1 MSIVYPSNGTP
12 YLTSG
17 TTTFTSGQVVSGVTV
32 TSNSQEILSAGA
44 TGIQQ
49 TIEEA
54 SGNTGGGEILV
65 LSGAQLIQKNDT
77 EYWQNKGKIIVHDGG
92 FISGGATTYGGITTI
107 LSGGIAEDIHVGS
120 GSIGT
125 VIFSSGAILKGT
137 TVARSEGTISG
148 GTATSGAQINV
159 LSGGVL
165 SNADAGNGGTIT
177 VSSGGKS
184 TNTVISSGG
193 TLTFTGG
200 GSGSY
205 TSLLAGGTLNIG
217 SGTTYDNQ
225 HTTSLTA
232 TSGAQI
238 NVLSGGVLTNAD
250 AAAFGNI
257 VVSKGGRGQDIIISS
272 GGGLGVAGIASDTT
286 VNNGGVMEI
295 TSGGVS
301 NNNNVNSGGKIYADS
316 GSVLGLTSISSGG
329 SAIVASGATI
339 SGLVTIQD
347 GGTATIW
354 NNTSGTIDLS
364 GDTNNGLTI
373 SGLESGGTVSTVISG
388 WSGSKPGNS
397 DSIDLPGVSADGAS
411 YAYPSDDQVVVTLAN
426 GNTITLNIPG
436 VKNTGFVLSDD
447 DHGGA
452 SAEVCFLSGSM
463 IRTSE
468 GDVAVEDIQ
477 IGDEVIAFDWRNDE
491 DVVRQVVWV
500 GKARATVRPDLPDDE
515 AGWPVRILKDAIAD
529 GVPYKDMLI
538 TAEHCL
544 FFRDRFVPVRMLVN
558 GVSIFYDKS
567 ITSYDYYHVETE
579 QHSVITADGM
589 LTESYLDTGN
599 RSSFRQEGKIATLRG
614 AVKNWAD
621 DAGAPLGVERSFVEP
636 LFRALEWRENSVVG
650 TKISTTKIETTTD
663 PDLHLITQTGA
674 VIRPMRKTAHH
685 YSFMLPPN
693 TESVRIVSRSSRPS
707 DVIGPFVD
715 DRRYMGVAVADV
727 QLQCAKQQF
736 DITSHLQDEKPS
748 GWHDT
753 DWTDCAWTNGNA
765 ELPLGDHL
773 THGKMGILSMTIR
786 AAGPY
791 LLNTKPNSDMKK
803 HSA

>member
-1 MSIVYPSNGTP
+1 MSSLYGYNNTVTD
-12 YLTSG
+12 SG
-17 TTTFTSGQVVSGVTV
+17 SYTLFPAGWVLGVASAGGAGVTFTGDITDTLSFAPSLASVANPYFVTAKDGANVTV
-32 TSNSQEILSAGA
+32 DVSSTVLAA
-44 TGIQQ
+44 LTG
-49 TIEEA
+49 
-54 SGNTGGGEILV
+54 
-65 LSGAQLIQKNDT
+65 
-77 EYWQNKGKIIVHDGG
+77 
-92 FISGGATTYGGITTI
+92 
-107 LSGGIAEDIHVGS
+107 
-120 GSIGT
+120 
-125 VIFSSGAILKGT
+125 SSF
-137 TVARSEGTISG
+137 
-148 GTATSGAQINV
+148 TA
-159 LSGGVL
+159 
-165 SNADAGNGGTIT
+165 NGGTINIT
-177 VSSGGKS
+177 GDNAISALSGNSYTIENGGTINLGTLS
-184 TNTVISSGG
+184 TSEISALGGSTITFGDGGG
-193 TLTFTGG
+193 TLVITPASGVTLLTFSNIHGFGNTGSTIEIP
-200 GSGSY
+200 GSGKV
-205 TSLLAGGTLNIG
+205 TNA
-217 SGTTYDNQ
+217 TYDSTSK
-225 HTTSLTA
+225 TTSIT
-232 TSGAQI
+232 TDTGITVKVSGDYTI
-238 NVLSGGVLTNAD
+238 
-250 AAAFGNI
+250 
-257 VVSKGGRGQDIIISS
+257 
-272 GGGLGVAGIASDTT
+272 
-286 VNNGGVMEI
+286 
-295 TSGGVS
+295 S
-301 NNNNVNSGGKIYADS
+301 NNSLY
-316 GSVLGLTSISSGG
+316 
-329 SAIVASGATI
+329 
-339 SGLVTIQD
+339 QQ
-347 GGTATIW
+347 
-354 NNTSGTIDLS
+354 
-364 GDTNNGLTI
+364 
-373 SGLESGGTVSTVISG
+373 ESGGNLYISA
-388 WSGSKPGNS
+388 SPTNS
-397 DSIDLPGVSADGAS
+397 LGTSA
-411 YAYPSDDQVVVTLAN
+411 
-426 GNTITLNIPG
+426 
-436 VKNTGFVLSDD
+436 VL
-447 DHGGA
+447 
-452 SAEVCFLSGSM
+452 VCFLSGSM
-463 IRTSE
+463 IRTSK

-477 IGDEVIAFDWRNDE
+477 IGDQVVTFDWRNNQ
-491 DVVRQVVWV
+491 DVIRPVIWTGKGHCKVRF
-500 GKARATVRPDLPDDE
+500 DLPDDE
-515 AGWPVRILKDAIAD
+515 AGWPVRVIKNAISD

-773 THGKMGILSMTIR
+773 THGKMGILSMNIR

>member
-1 MSIVYPSNGTP
+1 MSLLYGHNNTVTD
-12 YLTSG
+12 SG
-17 TTTFTSGQVVSGVTV
+17 SYTLFPVGWVAGLVSLGGASVTFTGDITDTLSFADSLIGAANPYIVTAEDGANVTV
-32 TSNSQEILSAGA
+32 DVSSTVLGA
-44 TGIQQ
+44 LTG
-49 TIEEA
+49 
-54 SGNTGGGEILV
+54 
-65 LSGAQLIQKNDT
+65 
-77 EYWQNKGKIIVHDGG
+77 
-92 FISGGATTYGGITTI
+92 
-107 LSGGIAEDIHVGS
+107 
-120 GSIGT
+120 
-125 VIFSSGAILKGT
+125 SSF
-137 TVARSEGTISG
+137 
-148 GTATSGAQINV
+148 TA
-159 LSGGVL
+159 
-165 SNADAGNGGTIT
+165 NGGTISIT
-177 VSSGGKS
+177 GNNAISALSGNSYKIENGGTINLGTLS
-184 TNTVISSGG
+184 TSEISALGGSTITFGDGGG
-193 TLTFTGG
+193 TLVITPASGVTLLTFSNIHDFGNTGSTIEIP
-200 GSGSY
+200 GSGKV
-205 TSLLAGGTLNIG
+205 TNA
-217 SGTTYDNQ
+217 TYDSTSN
-225 HTTSLTA
+225 TTRIT
-232 TSGAQI
+232 TDTGITVKVSGDYTI
-238 NVLSGGVLTNAD
+238 
-250 AAAFGNI
+250 
-257 VVSKGGRGQDIIISS
+257 
-272 GGGLGVAGIASDTT
+272 
-286 VNNGGVMEI
+286 
-295 TSGGVS
+295 S
-301 NNNNVNSGGKIYADS
+301 NNSLY
-316 GSVLGLTSISSGG
+316 
-329 SAIVASGATI
+329 
-339 SGLVTIQD
+339 QQ
-347 GGTATIW
+347 
-354 NNTSGTIDLS
+354 
-364 GDTNNGLTI
+364 
-373 SGLESGGTVSTVISG
+373 ESGGNLYISA
-388 WSGSKPGNS
+388 SPTNS
-397 DSIDLPGVSADGAS
+397 LGTSA
-411 YAYPSDDQVVVTLAN
+411 
-426 GNTITLNIPG
+426 
-436 VKNTGFVLSDD
+436 VL
-447 DHGGA
+447 
-452 SAEVCFLSGSM
+452 VCFLSGSM
-463 IRTSE
+463 IRTSK

-477 IGDEVIAFDWRNDE
+477 IGDQVVAFDWRNNQ
-491 DVVRQVVWV
+491 DVIRPVIWTGKGHCKVRF
-500 GKARATVRPDLPDDE
+500 DLPDDE
-515 AGWPVRILKDAIAD
+515 AGWPVRVIKNAISD

-693 TESVRIVSRSSRPS
+693 TESVRIVSRSTRPS

-736 DITSHLQDEKPS
+736 DITSHLQDEKPA

-791 LLNTKPNSDMKK
+791 LLNTKPNSDIKK
-803 HSA
+803 RSA

>member
-1 MSIVYPSNGTP
+1 MITP
-12 YLTSG
+12 A
-17 TTTFTSGQVVSGVTV
+17 SGVTLL
-32 TSNSQEILSAGA
+32 TFSNIHGF
-44 TGIQQ
+44 
-49 TIEEA
+49 
-54 SGNTGGGEILV
+54 GNTGSTIEIPG
-65 LSGAQLIQKNDT
+65 SGKVTNATYDSTSNTTSITTDT
-77 EYWQNKGKIIVHDGG
+77 
-92 FISGGATTYGGITTI
+92 GITVKV
-107 LSGGIAEDIHVGS
+107 SGDY
-120 GSIGT
+120 
-125 VIFSSGAILKGT
+125 
-137 TVARSEGTISG
+137 TIS
-148 GTATSGAQINV
+148 N
-159 LSGGVL
+159 
-165 SNADAGNGGTIT
+165 N
-177 VSSGGKS
+177 
-184 TNTVISSGG
+184 
-193 TLTFTGG
+193 
-200 GSGSY
+200 
-205 TSLLAGGTLNIG
+205 SL
-217 SGTTYDNQ
+217 YQ
-225 HTTSLTA
+225 
-232 TSGAQI
+232 Q
-238 NVLSGGVLTNAD
+238 
-250 AAAFGNI
+250 
-257 VVSKGGRGQDIIISS
+257 
-272 GGGLGVAGIASDTT
+272 
-286 VNNGGVMEI
+286 
-295 TSGGVS
+295 
-301 NNNNVNSGGKIYADS
+301 
-316 GSVLGLTSISSGG
+316 
-329 SAIVASGATI
+329 
-339 SGLVTIQD
+339 
-347 GGTATIW
+347 
-354 NNTSGTIDLS
+354 
-364 GDTNNGLTI
+364 
-373 SGLESGGTVSTVISG
+373 ESGGNLYISA
-388 WSGSKPGNS
+388 SPTNS
-397 DSIDLPGVSADGAS
+397 LGTSA
-411 YAYPSDDQVVVTLAN
+411 
-426 GNTITLNIPG
+426 
-436 VKNTGFVLSDD
+436 VL
-447 DHGGA
+447 
-452 SAEVCFLSGSM
+452 VCFLSGSM
-463 IRTSE
+463 IRTSK

-477 IGDEVIAFDWRNDE
+477 IGDQVVTFDWRNNQ
-491 DVVRQVVWV
+491 DVIRPVIWTGKGHCKVRF
-500 GKARATVRPDLPDDE
+500 DLPDDE
-515 AGWPVRILKDAIAD
+515 AGWPVRVIKNAISD

-773 THGKMGILSMTIR
+773 THGKMGILSMNIR

>member
-1 MSIVYPSNGTP
+1 MSSLYGYNHTVTD
-12 YLTSG
+12 SG
-17 TTTFTSGQVVSGVTV
+17 SYTLFPAGWVLGVASLGGAGVTFTGDITDTLSFAPSLLSVANPYFVTAKDGANVTV
-32 TSNSQEILSAGA
+32 DVSSTVLGA
-44 TGIQQ
+44 LTG
-49 TIEEA
+49 
-54 SGNTGGGEILV
+54 
-65 LSGAQLIQKNDT
+65 
-77 EYWQNKGKIIVHDGG
+77 
-92 FISGGATTYGGITTI
+92 
-107 LSGGIAEDIHVGS
+107 
-120 GSIGT
+120 
-125 VIFSSGAILKGT
+125 SSF
-137 TVARSEGTISG
+137 
-148 GTATSGAQINV
+148 TA
-159 LSGGVL
+159 
-165 SNADAGNGGTIT
+165 NGGTINIT
-177 VSSGGKS
+177 GDNAISALSGNSYTIENGGTINLGTLS
-184 TNTVISSGG
+184 TSEISALGGSTITFGDGGG
-193 TLTFTGG
+193 TLVITPASGVTLLTFSNIHGFGNTGSTIEIP
-200 GSGSY
+200 GSGKV
-205 TSLLAGGTLNIG
+205 TNA
-217 SGTTYDNQ
+217 TYDSTSK
-225 HTTSLTA
+225 TTSIT
-232 TSGAQI
+232 TDTGITVKVSGDYTI
-238 NVLSGGVLTNAD
+238 
-250 AAAFGNI
+250 
-257 VVSKGGRGQDIIISS
+257 
-272 GGGLGVAGIASDTT
+272 
-286 VNNGGVMEI
+286 
-295 TSGGVS
+295 S
-301 NNNNVNSGGKIYADS
+301 NNSLY
-316 GSVLGLTSISSGG
+316 
-329 SAIVASGATI
+329 
-339 SGLVTIQD
+339 QQ
-347 GGTATIW
+347 
-354 NNTSGTIDLS
+354 
-364 GDTNNGLTI
+364 
-373 SGLESGGTVSTVISG
+373 ESGGNLYISA
-388 WSGSKPGNS
+388 SPTNS
-397 DSIDLPGVSADGAS
+397 LGTSA
-411 YAYPSDDQVVVTLAN
+411 
-426 GNTITLNIPG
+426 
-436 VKNTGFVLSDD
+436 VL
-447 DHGGA
+447 
-452 SAEVCFLSGSM
+452 VCFLSGSM
-463 IRTSE
+463 IRTSK

-477 IGDEVIAFDWRNDE
+477 IGDQVVTFDWRNNQ
-491 DVVRQVVWV
+491 DVIRPVIWTGKGHCKVRF
-500 GKARATVRPDLPDDE
+500 DLPDDE
-515 AGWPVRILKDAIAD
+515 AGWPVRVIKNAISD

-636 LFRALEWRENSVVG
+636 LFRALEWRENSVVD

-773 THGKMGILSMTIR
+773 THGKMGILSMNIR

>member
-1 MSIVYPSNGTP
+1 MSSLYGYNHTVTD
-12 YLTSG
+12 SG
-17 TTTFTSGQVVSGVTV
+17 SYTLFPAGWVLGVASLGGAGVTFTGDITDTLSFAPSLLSVANPYFVTAKDGANVTV
-32 TSNSQEILSAGA
+32 DVSSTVLAA
-44 TGIQQ
+44 LTG
-49 TIEEA
+49 
-54 SGNTGGGEILV
+54 
-65 LSGAQLIQKNDT
+65 
-77 EYWQNKGKIIVHDGG
+77 
-92 FISGGATTYGGITTI
+92 
-107 LSGGIAEDIHVGS
+107 
-120 GSIGT
+120 
-125 VIFSSGAILKGT
+125 SSF
-137 TVARSEGTISG
+137 
-148 GTATSGAQINV
+148 TA
-159 LSGGVL
+159 
-165 SNADAGNGGTIT
+165 NGGTINIT
-177 VSSGGKS
+177 GDNAISALSGNSYKIENGGTINLGTLS
-184 TNTVISSGG
+184 TSEISALGGSTITFGDGGG
-193 TLTFTGG
+193 TLVITPASGVTLLTFSNIHGFGNTGSTIEIP
-200 GSGSY
+200 GSGKV
-205 TSLLAGGTLNIG
+205 TNA
-217 SGTTYDNQ
+217 TYDSTSK
-225 HTTSLTA
+225 TTSIT
-232 TSGAQI
+232 TDTGITVKVSGDYTI
-238 NVLSGGVLTNAD
+238 
-250 AAAFGNI
+250 
-257 VVSKGGRGQDIIISS
+257 
-272 GGGLGVAGIASDTT
+272 
-286 VNNGGVMEI
+286 
-295 TSGGVS
+295 S
-301 NNNNVNSGGKIYADS
+301 NNSLY
-316 GSVLGLTSISSGG
+316 
-329 SAIVASGATI
+329 
-339 SGLVTIQD
+339 QQ
-347 GGTATIW
+347 
-354 NNTSGTIDLS
+354 
-364 GDTNNGLTI
+364 
-373 SGLESGGTVSTVISG
+373 ESGGNLYISA
-388 WSGSKPGNS
+388 SPTNS
-397 DSIDLPGVSADGAS
+397 LGTSA
-411 YAYPSDDQVVVTLAN
+411 
-426 GNTITLNIPG
+426 
-436 VKNTGFVLSDD
+436 VL
-447 DHGGA
+447 
-452 SAEVCFLSGSM
+452 VCFLSGSM
-463 IRTSE
+463 IRTSK

-477 IGDEVIAFDWRNDE
+477 IGDQVVTFDWRNNQ
-491 DVVRQVVWV
+491 DVIRPVIWTGKGHCKVRF
-500 GKARATVRPDLPDDE
+500 DLPDDE
-515 AGWPVRILKDAIAD
+515 AGWPVRVIKNAISD

-773 THGKMGILSMTIR
+773 THGKMGILSMNIR

>member
-1 MSIVYPSNGTP
+1 MSSLYGYNHTVTD
-12 YLTSG
+12 SG
-17 TTTFTSGQVVSGVTV
+17 SYTLFPAGWVLGVASLGGAGVTFTGDITDTLSFAPSLLSVANPYFVTAKDGANVTV
-32 TSNSQEILSAGA
+32 DVSSTVLGA
-44 TGIQQ
+44 LTG
-49 TIEEA
+49 
-54 SGNTGGGEILV
+54 SR
-65 LSGAQLIQKNDT
+65 
-77 EYWQNKGKIIVHDGG
+77 
-92 FISGGATTYGGITTI
+92 F
-107 LSGGIAEDIHVGS
+107 
-120 GSIGT
+120 
-125 VIFSSGAILKGT
+125 
-137 TVARSEGTISG
+137 
-148 GTATSGAQINV
+148 TA
-159 LSGGVL
+159 
-165 SNADAGNGGTIT
+165 NGGTINIT
-177 VSSGGKS
+177 GANAISALSGNDYKIENGGTINLGTLSTSEISALGGSTITFGKG
-184 TNTVISSGG
+184 GG
-193 TLTFTGG
+193 TLVITPDSSVKILTFSNIHGFGNTGSTIEIP
-200 GSGSY
+200 GSGKV
-205 TSLLAGGTLNIG
+205 TNA
-217 SGTTYDNQ
+217 TYDSTSK
-225 HTTSLTA
+225 TTSIT
-232 TSGAQI
+232 TDTGVTVKVSGDYTI
-238 NVLSGGVLTNAD
+238 
-250 AAAFGNI
+250 
-257 VVSKGGRGQDIIISS
+257 
-272 GGGLGVAGIASDTT
+272 
-286 VNNGGVMEI
+286 
-295 TSGGVS
+295 S
-301 NNNNVNSGGKIYADS
+301 NNSLY
-316 GSVLGLTSISSGG
+316 
-329 SAIVASGATI
+329 
-339 SGLVTIQD
+339 QQ
-347 GGTATIW
+347 
-354 NNTSGTIDLS
+354 
-364 GDTNNGLTI
+364 
-373 SGLESGGTVSTVISG
+373 ESGGNLYISA
-388 WSGSKPGNS
+388 SPTNS
-397 DSIDLPGVSADGAS
+397 LGTSA
-411 YAYPSDDQVVVTLAN
+411 
-426 GNTITLNIPG
+426 
-436 VKNTGFVLSDD
+436 VL
-447 DHGGA
+447 
-452 SAEVCFLSGSM
+452 VCFLSGSM
-463 IRTSE
+463 IRTSK

-477 IGDEVIAFDWRNDE
+477 IGDQVVTFDWRNNQ
-491 DVVRQVVWV
+491 DVIRPVIWTGKGHCKVRF
-500 GKARATVRPDLPDDE
+500 DLPDDE
-515 AGWPVRILKDAIAD
+515 AGWPVRVIKNAISD

-773 THGKMGILSMTIR
+773 THGKMGILSMNIR

>member
-1 MSIVYPSNGTP
+1 MSSLYGYNNTVTD
-12 YLTSG
+12 SG
-17 TTTFTSGQVVSGVTV
+17 SYTLFPVGWVLGVASAGGAGVTFTGDITDTLSFAPSLASVANPYFVTAKDGANVTV
-32 TSNSQEILSAGA
+32 DVSSTVLAA
-44 TGIQQ
+44 LTG
-49 TIEEA
+49 
-54 SGNTGGGEILV
+54 
-65 LSGAQLIQKNDT
+65 
-77 EYWQNKGKIIVHDGG
+77 
-92 FISGGATTYGGITTI
+92 
-107 LSGGIAEDIHVGS
+107 
-120 GSIGT
+120 
-125 VIFSSGAILKGT
+125 SSF
-137 TVARSEGTISG
+137 
-148 GTATSGAQINV
+148 TA
-159 LSGGVL
+159 
-165 SNADAGNGGTIT
+165 NGGTINIT
-177 VSSGGKS
+177 GDNAISALSGNSYTIENGGTINLGTLS
-184 TNTVISSGG
+184 TSEISALGGSTITFGDGGG
-193 TLTFTGG
+193 TLVITPASGVTLLTFSNIHGFGNTGSTIEIP
-200 GSGSY
+200 GSGKV
-205 TSLLAGGTLNIG
+205 TNA
-217 SGTTYDNQ
+217 TYDSTSK
-225 HTTSLTA
+225 TTSIT
-232 TSGAQI
+232 TDTGITVKVSGDYTI
-238 NVLSGGVLTNAD
+238 
-250 AAAFGNI
+250 
-257 VVSKGGRGQDIIISS
+257 
-272 GGGLGVAGIASDTT
+272 
-286 VNNGGVMEI
+286 
-295 TSGGVS
+295 S
-301 NNNNVNSGGKIYADS
+301 NNSLY
-316 GSVLGLTSISSGG
+316 
-329 SAIVASGATI
+329 
-339 SGLVTIQD
+339 QQ
-347 GGTATIW
+347 
-354 NNTSGTIDLS
+354 
-364 GDTNNGLTI
+364 
-373 SGLESGGTVSTVISG
+373 ESGGNLYISA
-388 WSGSKPGNS
+388 SPTNS
-397 DSIDLPGVSADGAS
+397 LGTSA
-411 YAYPSDDQVVVTLAN
+411 
-426 GNTITLNIPG
+426 
-436 VKNTGFVLSDD
+436 VL
-447 DHGGA
+447 
-452 SAEVCFLSGSM
+452 VCFLSGSM
-463 IRTSE
+463 IRTSK

-477 IGDEVIAFDWRNDE
+477 IGDQVVTFDWRNNQ
-491 DVVRQVVWV
+491 DVIRPVIWTGKGHCKVRF
-500 GKARATVRPDLPDDE
+500 DLPDDE
-515 AGWPVRILKDAIAD
+515 AGWPVRVIKNAISD

-650 TKISTTKIETTTD
+650 TNISTTKIETTTD

-773 THGKMGILSMTIR
+773 THGKMGILSMNIR

>member
-1 MSIVYPSNGTP
+1 MSLLYGYNNTVTD
-12 YLTSG
+12 SG
-17 TTTFTSGQVVSGVTV
+17 SYTLFPAGWVLGVASLGGAGVTFTGDITDTLSFAPSLASVANPYFVTAKDGANVTV
-32 TSNSQEILSAGA
+32 DVSSTVLGA
-44 TGIQQ
+44 LTGY
-49 TIEEA
+49 
-54 SGNTGGGEILV
+54 S
-65 LSGAQLIQKNDT
+65 
-77 EYWQNKGKIIVHDGG
+77 
-92 FISGGATTYGGITTI
+92 F
-107 LSGGIAEDIHVGS
+107 
-120 GSIGT
+120 
-125 VIFSSGAILKGT
+125 
-137 TVARSEGTISG
+137 
-148 GTATSGAQINV
+148 TA
-159 LSGGVL
+159 
-165 SNADAGNGGTIT
+165 NGGTISIT
-177 VSSGGKS
+177 GNNAISALSGNSYKIENGGTINLGTLS
-184 TNTVISSGG
+184 TSEISALGGSTITFGDGGG
-193 TLTFTGG
+193 TLVITPASGVTLLTFSNIHGFGNTGSTIEIPE
-200 GSGSY
+200 SGKVIN
-205 TSLLAGGTLNIG
+205 A
-217 SGTTYDNQ
+217 TYDSTSN
-225 HTTSLTA
+225 TTSIT
-232 TSGAQI
+232 TDTGITVKVSGDYTI
-238 NVLSGGVLTNAD
+238 
-250 AAAFGNI
+250 
-257 VVSKGGRGQDIIISS
+257 
-272 GGGLGVAGIASDTT
+272 
-286 VNNGGVMEI
+286 
-295 TSGGVS
+295 S
-301 NNNNVNSGGKIYADS
+301 NNSLY
-316 GSVLGLTSISSGG
+316 
-329 SAIVASGATI
+329 
-339 SGLVTIQD
+339 QQ
-347 GGTATIW
+347 
-354 NNTSGTIDLS
+354 
-364 GDTNNGLTI
+364 
-373 SGLESGGTVSTVISG
+373 ESGGNLYISA
-388 WSGSKPGNS
+388 SPTNS
-397 DSIDLPGVSADGAS
+397 LGTSA
-411 YAYPSDDQVVVTLAN
+411 
-426 GNTITLNIPG
+426 
-436 VKNTGFVLSDD
+436 VL
-447 DHGGA
+447 
-452 SAEVCFLSGSM
+452 VCFLSGSM
-463 IRTSE
+463 IRTSK

-477 IGDEVIAFDWRNDE
+477 IGDQVVTFDWRNNQ
-491 DVVRQVVWV
+491 DVIRPVIWTGKGHCKVRF
-500 GKARATVRPDLPDDE
+500 DLPDDE
-515 AGWPVRILKDAIAD
+515 AGWPVRVIKNAISD

-693 TESVRIVSRSSRPS
+693 TESVRIVSRSTRPS

-791 LLNTKPNSDMKK
+791 LLNTKPNSDIKK
-803 HSA
+803 RSA

>member
-1 MSIVYPSNGTP
+1 MSSLYGYNHTVTD
-12 YLTSG
+12 SG
-17 TTTFTSGQVVSGVTV
+17 SYTLFPAGWVLGVASLGGAGVTFTGDITDTLSFAPSLLSVANPYFVTAKDGANVTV
-32 TSNSQEILSAGA
+32 DVSSTVLGA
-44 TGIQQ
+44 LTG
-49 TIEEA
+49 
-54 SGNTGGGEILV
+54 
-65 LSGAQLIQKNDT
+65 
-77 EYWQNKGKIIVHDGG
+77 
-92 FISGGATTYGGITTI
+92 
-107 LSGGIAEDIHVGS
+107 
-120 GSIGT
+120 
-125 VIFSSGAILKGT
+125 SSF
-137 TVARSEGTISG
+137 
-148 GTATSGAQINV
+148 TA
-159 LSGGVL
+159 
-165 SNADAGNGGTIT
+165 NGGTINIT
-177 VSSGGKS
+177 GDNAISALSGNSYKIENGGTINLGTLS
-184 TNTVISSGG
+184 TSEISALGGSTITFGDGGG
-193 TLTFTGG
+193 TLVITPASGVTLLTFSNIHGFGNTGSTIEIP
-200 GSGSY
+200 GSGKV
-205 TSLLAGGTLNIG
+205 TNA
-217 SGTTYDNQ
+217 TYDSASK
-225 HTTSLTA
+225 TTSIT
-232 TSGAQI
+232 TDTGITVKVSGDYTI
-238 NVLSGGVLTNAD
+238 
-250 AAAFGNI
+250 
-257 VVSKGGRGQDIIISS
+257 
-272 GGGLGVAGIASDTT
+272 
-286 VNNGGVMEI
+286 
-295 TSGGVS
+295 S
-301 NNNNVNSGGKIYADS
+301 NNSLY
-316 GSVLGLTSISSGG
+316 
-329 SAIVASGATI
+329 
-339 SGLVTIQD
+339 QQ
-347 GGTATIW
+347 
-354 NNTSGTIDLS
+354 
-364 GDTNNGLTI
+364 
-373 SGLESGGTVSTVISG
+373 ESGGNLYISA
-388 WSGSKPGNS
+388 SPTNS
-397 DSIDLPGVSADGAS
+397 LGTSA
-411 YAYPSDDQVVVTLAN
+411 
-426 GNTITLNIPG
+426 
-436 VKNTGFVLSDD
+436 VL
-447 DHGGA
+447 
-452 SAEVCFLSGSM
+452 VCFLSGSM
-463 IRTSE
+463 IRTSK

-477 IGDEVIAFDWRNDE
+477 IGDQVVTFDWRNNQ
-491 DVVRQVVWV
+491 DVIRPVIWTGKGHCKVRF
-500 GKARATVRPDLPDDE
+500 DLPDDE
-515 AGWPVRILKDAIAD
+515 AGWPVRVIKNAISD

-636 LFRALEWRENSVVG
+636 LFRALEWRENSVVD

-773 THGKMGILSMTIR
+773 THGKMGILSMNIR

>member
-1 MSIVYPSNGTP
+1 MSSLYGYNNTVTD
-12 YLTSG
+12 SG
-17 TTTFTSGQVVSGVTV
+17 SYTLFPVGWVLGVASAGGAGVTFTGDITDTLSFAPSLASVANPYFVTAKDGANVTV
-32 TSNSQEILSAGA
+32 DVSSTVLAA
-44 TGIQQ
+44 LTG
-49 TIEEA
+49 
-54 SGNTGGGEILV
+54 
-65 LSGAQLIQKNDT
+65 
-77 EYWQNKGKIIVHDGG
+77 
-92 FISGGATTYGGITTI
+92 
-107 LSGGIAEDIHVGS
+107 
-120 GSIGT
+120 
-125 VIFSSGAILKGT
+125 SSF
-137 TVARSEGTISG
+137 
-148 GTATSGAQINV
+148 TA
-159 LSGGVL
+159 
-165 SNADAGNGGTIT
+165 NGGTINIT
-177 VSSGGKS
+177 GDNAISALSGNSYTIENGGTINLGTLS
-184 TNTVISSGG
+184 TSEISALGGSTITFGDGGG
-193 TLTFTGG
+193 TLVITPASGVTLLTFSNIHGFGNTGSTIEIP
-200 GSGSY
+200 GSGKV
-205 TSLLAGGTLNIG
+205 TNA
-217 SGTTYDNQ
+217 TYDSTSK
-225 HTTSLTA
+225 TTSIT
-232 TSGAQI
+232 TDNGITVKVSGDYTI
-238 NVLSGGVLTNAD
+238 
-250 AAAFGNI
+250 
-257 VVSKGGRGQDIIISS
+257 
-272 GGGLGVAGIASDTT
+272 
-286 VNNGGVMEI
+286 
-295 TSGGVS
+295 S
-301 NNNNVNSGGKIYADS
+301 NNSLY
-316 GSVLGLTSISSGG
+316 
-329 SAIVASGATI
+329 
-339 SGLVTIQD
+339 QQ
-347 GGTATIW
+347 
-354 NNTSGTIDLS
+354 
-364 GDTNNGLTI
+364 
-373 SGLESGGTVSTVISG
+373 ESGGNLYISA
-388 WSGSKPGNS
+388 SPTNS
-397 DSIDLPGVSADGAS
+397 LGTSA
-411 YAYPSDDQVVVTLAN
+411 
-426 GNTITLNIPG
+426 
-436 VKNTGFVLSDD
+436 VL
-447 DHGGA
+447 
-452 SAEVCFLSGSM
+452 VCFLSGSM
-463 IRTSE
+463 IRTSK

-477 IGDEVIAFDWRNDE
+477 IGDQVVTFDWRNNQ
-491 DVVRQVVWV
+491 DVIRPVIWTGKGHCKVRF
-500 GKARATVRPDLPDDE
+500 DLPDDE
-515 AGWPVRILKDAIAD
+515 AGWPVRVIKNAISD

-773 THGKMGILSMTIR
+773 THGKMGILSMNIR

>member
-1 MSIVYPSNGTP
+1 MAST
-12 YLTSG
+12 
-17 TTTFTSGQVVSGVTV
+17 
-32 TSNSQEILSAGA
+32 
-44 TGIQQ
+44 Q
-49 TIEEA
+49 TI
-54 SGNTGGGEILV
+54 N
-65 LSGAQLIQKNDT
+65 
-77 EYWQNKGKIIVHDGG
+77 W
-92 FISGGATTYGGITTI
+92 
-107 LSGGIAEDIHVGS
+107 
-120 GSIGT
+120 
-125 VIFSSGAILKGT
+125 
-137 TVARSEGTISG
+137 
-148 GTATSGAQINV
+148 
-159 LSGGVL
+159 
-165 SNADAGNGGTIT
+165 
-177 VSSGGKS
+177 
-184 TNTVISSGG
+184 
-193 TLTFTGG
+193 
-200 GSGSY
+200 
-205 TSLLAGGTLNIG
+205 
-217 SGTTYDNQ
+217 
-225 HTTSLTA
+225 
-232 TSGAQI
+232 
-238 NVLSGGVLTNAD
+238 
-250 AAAFGNI
+250 
-257 VVSKGGRGQDIIISS
+257 
-272 GGGLGVAGIASDTT
+272 SD
-286 VNNGGVMEI
+286 VP
-295 TSGGVS
+295 
-301 NNNNVNSGGKIYADS
+301 
-316 GSVLGLTSISSGG
+316 
-329 SAIVASGATI
+329 
-339 SGLVTIQD
+339 Q
-347 GGTATIW
+347 
-354 NNTSGTIDLS
+354 
-364 GDTNNGLTI
+364 
-373 SGLESGGTVSTVISG
+373 SGGTVGSAQTTTTVTGTPSSALNDITFSGIVILDNNGSVELQQTTIS
-388 WSGSKPGNS
+388 SGSEIVVKTGTNLTFNTSTLPSGTIEIDGGSLTNTNAYSSSGPLVIAFGATTSSKNNTVTLNAYGLSNTTFTNVSPGDNITFVNS
-397 DSIDLPGVSADGAS
+397 WGNVTLVDDGSGIIDVKDSSGKTLTTLHTAKNADGTYYKASDFTASADGNNS
-411 YAYPSDDQVVVTLAN
+411 
-426 GNTITLNIPG
+426 
-436 VKNTGFVLSDD
+436 VL
-447 DHGGA
+447 
-452 SAEVCFLSGSM
+452 VCFLAGSM
-463 IRTSE
+463 IQTSE

-477 IGDEVIAFDWRNDE
+477 IGDEIIAFDWRNDE

-515 AGWPVRILKDAIAD
+515 AGWPVRILKGAIAD

-538 TAEHCL
+538 TSEHCL

-636 LFRALEWRENSVVG
+636 LFRTLEWRENSVVG

-693 TESVRIVSRSSRPS
+693 TESVQIVSRSSRPS
-707 DVIGPFVD
+707 DVIGPFVN

-803 HSA
+803 RSA

>member
-1 MSIVYPSNGTP
+1 MSSLYGYNHTVTD
-12 YLTSG
+12 SG
-17 TTTFTSGQVVSGVTV
+17 SYTLFPAGWVLGVASLGGAGVTFTGDITDTLSFAPSLLSVANPYFVTAKDGANVTV
-32 TSNSQEILSAGA
+32 DVSSTVLGA
-44 TGIQQ
+44 LTG
-49 TIEEA
+49 
-54 SGNTGGGEILV
+54 
-65 LSGAQLIQKNDT
+65 
-77 EYWQNKGKIIVHDGG
+77 
-92 FISGGATTYGGITTI
+92 
-107 LSGGIAEDIHVGS
+107 
-120 GSIGT
+120 
-125 VIFSSGAILKGT
+125 SSF
-137 TVARSEGTISG
+137 
-148 GTATSGAQINV
+148 TA
-159 LSGGVL
+159 
-165 SNADAGNGGTIT
+165 NGGTINIT
-177 VSSGGKS
+177 GDNAISALSGNSYKIENGGTINLGTLS
-184 TNTVISSGG
+184 TSEISALGGSTITFGDGGG
-193 TLTFTGG
+193 TLVITPASGVTLLTFSNIHGFGNTGSTIEIP
-200 GSGSY
+200 GSGKV
-205 TSLLAGGTLNIG
+205 TNA
-217 SGTTYDNQ
+217 TYDSTSK
-225 HTTSLTA
+225 TTSIT
-232 TSGAQI
+232 TDTGITVKVSGDYTI
-238 NVLSGGVLTNAD
+238 
-250 AAAFGNI
+250 
-257 VVSKGGRGQDIIISS
+257 
-272 GGGLGVAGIASDTT
+272 
-286 VNNGGVMEI
+286 
-295 TSGGVS
+295 S
-301 NNNNVNSGGKIYADS
+301 NNSLY
-316 GSVLGLTSISSGG
+316 
-329 SAIVASGATI
+329 
-339 SGLVTIQD
+339 QQ
-347 GGTATIW
+347 
-354 NNTSGTIDLS
+354 
-364 GDTNNGLTI
+364 
-373 SGLESGGTVSTVISG
+373 ESGGNLYISA
-388 WSGSKPGNS
+388 SPTNS
-397 DSIDLPGVSADGAS
+397 LGTSA
-411 YAYPSDDQVVVTLAN
+411 
-426 GNTITLNIPG
+426 
-436 VKNTGFVLSDD
+436 VL
-447 DHGGA
+447 
-452 SAEVCFLSGSM
+452 VCFLSGSM
-463 IRTSE
+463 IRTSK

-477 IGDEVIAFDWRNDE
+477 IGDQVVTFDWRNNQ
-491 DVVRQVVWV
+491 DVIRPVIWTGKGHCKVRF
-500 GKARATVRPDLPDDE
+500 DLPDDE
-515 AGWPVRILKDAIAD
+515 AGWPVRVIKNAISD

-636 LFRALEWRENSVVG
+636 LFRALEWRENSVVD

-773 THGKMGILSMTIR
+773 THGKMGILSMNIR

>member
-1 MSIVYPSNGTP
+1 MSSLYGYNHTVTD
-12 YLTSG
+12 SG
-17 TTTFTSGQVVSGVTV
+17 SYTLFPAGWVPGVASLGGAGVTFTGDITDTLSFAPSLLSVANPYFVTAKDGANVTV
-32 TSNSQEILSAGA
+32 DVSSTVLGA
-44 TGIQQ
+44 LTG
-49 TIEEA
+49 
-54 SGNTGGGEILV
+54 
-65 LSGAQLIQKNDT
+65 
-77 EYWQNKGKIIVHDGG
+77 
-92 FISGGATTYGGITTI
+92 
-107 LSGGIAEDIHVGS
+107 
-120 GSIGT
+120 
-125 VIFSSGAILKGT
+125 SSF
-137 TVARSEGTISG
+137 
-148 GTATSGAQINV
+148 TA
-159 LSGGVL
+159 
-165 SNADAGNGGTIT
+165 NGGTINIT
-177 VSSGGKS
+177 GDNAISALSGNSYKIENGGTINLGTLS
-184 TNTVISSGG
+184 TSEISALGGSTITFGDGGG
-193 TLTFTGG
+193 TLVITPASGVTLLTFSNIHGFGNTGSTIEIP
-200 GSGSY
+200 GSGKV
-205 TSLLAGGTLNIG
+205 TNA
-217 SGTTYDNQ
+217 TYDSTSK
-225 HTTSLTA
+225 TTSIT
-232 TSGAQI
+232 TDTGITVKVSGDYTI
-238 NVLSGGVLTNAD
+238 
-250 AAAFGNI
+250 
-257 VVSKGGRGQDIIISS
+257 
-272 GGGLGVAGIASDTT
+272 
-286 VNNGGVMEI
+286 
-295 TSGGVS
+295 S
-301 NNNNVNSGGKIYADS
+301 NNSLY
-316 GSVLGLTSISSGG
+316 
-329 SAIVASGATI
+329 
-339 SGLVTIQD
+339 QQ
-347 GGTATIW
+347 
-354 NNTSGTIDLS
+354 
-364 GDTNNGLTI
+364 
-373 SGLESGGTVSTVISG
+373 ESGGNLYISA
-388 WSGSKPGNS
+388 SPTNS
-397 DSIDLPGVSADGAS
+397 LGTSA
-411 YAYPSDDQVVVTLAN
+411 
-426 GNTITLNIPG
+426 
-436 VKNTGFVLSDD
+436 VL
-447 DHGGA
+447 
-452 SAEVCFLSGSM
+452 VCFLSGSM
-463 IRTSE
+463 IRTSK

-477 IGDEVIAFDWRNDE
+477 IGDQVVTFDWRNNQ
-491 DVVRQVVWV
+491 DVIRPVIWTGKGHCKVRF
-500 GKARATVRPDLPDDE
+500 DLPDDE
-515 AGWPVRILKDAIAD
+515 AGWPVRVIKNAISD

-773 THGKMGILSMTIR
+773 THGKMGILSMNIR

>member
-1 MSIVYPSNGTP
+1 MSSLYGYNNTVTD
-12 YLTSG
+12 SG
-17 TTTFTSGQVVSGVTV
+17 SYTLFPVGWVLGVASAGGAGVTFTGDITDTLSFAPSLASVANPYFVTAKDGANVTV
-32 TSNSQEILSAGA
+32 DVSSTVLAA
-44 TGIQQ
+44 LTG
-49 TIEEA
+49 
-54 SGNTGGGEILV
+54 
-65 LSGAQLIQKNDT
+65 
-77 EYWQNKGKIIVHDGG
+77 
-92 FISGGATTYGGITTI
+92 
-107 LSGGIAEDIHVGS
+107 
-120 GSIGT
+120 
-125 VIFSSGAILKGT
+125 SSF
-137 TVARSEGTISG
+137 
-148 GTATSGAQINV
+148 TA
-159 LSGGVL
+159 
-165 SNADAGNGGTIT
+165 NGGTINIT
-177 VSSGGKS
+177 GDNAISALSGNSYTIENGGTINLGTLS
-184 TNTVISSGG
+184 TSEISALGGSTITFGDGGG
-193 TLTFTGG
+193 TLVITPASGVTLLTFSNIHGFGNTGSTIEIP
-200 GSGSY
+200 GSGKV
-205 TSLLAGGTLNIG
+205 TNA
-217 SGTTYDNQ
+217 TYDSTSK
-225 HTTSLTA
+225 TTSIT
-232 TSGAQI
+232 TDNGITVKVSGDYTI
-238 NVLSGGVLTNAD
+238 
-250 AAAFGNI
+250 
-257 VVSKGGRGQDIIISS
+257 
-272 GGGLGVAGIASDTT
+272 
-286 VNNGGVMEI
+286 
-295 TSGGVS
+295 S
-301 NNNNVNSGGKIYADS
+301 NNSLY
-316 GSVLGLTSISSGG
+316 
-329 SAIVASGATI
+329 
-339 SGLVTIQD
+339 QQ
-347 GGTATIW
+347 
-354 NNTSGTIDLS
+354 
-364 GDTNNGLTI
+364 
-373 SGLESGGTVSTVISG
+373 ESGGNLYISA
-388 WSGSKPGNS
+388 SPTNS
-397 DSIDLPGVSADGAS
+397 LGTSA
-411 YAYPSDDQVVVTLAN
+411 
-426 GNTITLNIPG
+426 
-436 VKNTGFVLSDD
+436 VL
-447 DHGGA
+447 
-452 SAEVCFLSGSM
+452 VCFLSGSM
-463 IRTSE
+463 IRTSK

-477 IGDEVIAFDWRNDE
+477 IGDQVVTFDWRNNQ
-491 DVVRQVVWV
+491 DVIRPVIWTGKGHCKVRF
-500 GKARATVRPDLPDDE
+500 DLPDDE
-515 AGWPVRILKDAIAD
+515 AGWPVRVIKNAISD

-693 TESVRIVSRSSRPS
+693 TESVRIVSRSTRPS

-773 THGKMGILSMTIR
+773 THGKMGILSMNIR